1 MCNPQGLHIVP
12 SVACQFKNQIV
23 LSLVDFEL
31 EERVLSVV
39 FQKRKKRMDK
49 DFLPQVVGCKTS

>member
-1 MCNPQGLHIVP
+1 MRLALV
-12 SVACQFKNQIV
+12 VACQFKNQIV